1 MSARTWTRQSTFSRP
16 DARSTRLISQSS
28 PFYLLLATL
37 VLFVVMLLVLH
48 AYYPN
53 RKRGFEGY
61 LEAAGVSLAFLIFA
75 VVLVVTISTQDP
87 EGNRTSYA
95 FYETILTGYWLAFSI
110 PVVTVGSSVQA
121 RTRGAIRWLAPST
134 AVALVMFF
142 VVFAYY
148 YAGR

>member
-1 MSARTWTRQSTFSRP
+1 MNLVPPGPGPIPLSLNTT
-16 DARSTRLISQSS
+16 
-28 PFYLLLATL
+28 PFYILLASL
-37 VLFVVMLLVLH
+37 GLFIVMLLVLH

-61 LEAAGVSLAFLIFA
+61 VQAAGVSLAFLVFA
-75 VVLVVTISTQDP
+75 VVLVVTISTRDP

-121 RTRGAIRWLAPST
+121 RTRGAIRWLVPSI
-134 AVALVMFF
+134 AVAFAMFF
-142 VVFAYY
+142 IVFAYY
-148 YAGR
+148 YAGH

>member
-1 MSARTWTRQSTFSRP
+1 MSLVPPGPGPIPLPLNTT
-16 DARSTRLISQSS
+16 
-28 PFYLLLATL
+28 PFYLLLGSLA
-37 VLFVVMLLVLH
+37 LFILMLLVLH

-61 LEAAGVSLAFLIFA
+61 LEAAGVSLAFLVFA
-75 VVLVVTISTQDP
+75 VVLVVMISTHDP
-87 EGNRTSYA
+87 DGNQTSYA

-121 RTRGAIRWLAPST
+121 RTRGAIRWLAPSI
-134 AVALVMFF
+134 ALTIVMFF

-148 YAGR
+148 YTGH